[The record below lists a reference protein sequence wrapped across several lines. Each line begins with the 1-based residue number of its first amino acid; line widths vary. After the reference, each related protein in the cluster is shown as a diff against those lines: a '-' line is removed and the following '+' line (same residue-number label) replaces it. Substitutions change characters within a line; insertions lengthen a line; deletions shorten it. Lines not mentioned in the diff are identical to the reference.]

1 MASSKVDVLRMS
13 RSIALVAAALL
24 ALLIMGGP
32 AEAQQRLGYV
42 DSDFILERIPEYQ
55 TAQQELDRLAQ
66 QWQSQLADLKTE
78 IEELEQDFIAREL
91 LYTDEERTRRRAAI
105 TDRRREHDN
114 LRTRYFGPDGELFR
128 EQTRL
133 LRPVQERVLE
143 AIEIVARDGNYD
155 YVFDKSGDFLFLYA
169 RTQHDLSD
177 RVLEELGIDTAGRAG
192 R

>member
-1 MASSKVDVLRMS
+1 MASKIVDVLTS
-13 RSIALVAAALL
+13 RRVAGAAVLATLILLVGASDL
-24 ALLIMGGP
+24 A
-32 AEAQQRLGYV
+32 AQQRLGYV
-42 DSDFILERIPEYQ
+42 DSDFILQRVPEYQ

-66 QWQSQLADLKTE
+66 QWQTQMSELKSE

-91 LYTDEERTRRRAAI
+91 LYTDDERERRRATI
-105 TDRRREHDN
+105 TERRREHDN

-133 LRPVQERVLE
+133 LRPIQERVLE
-143 AIEIVARDGNYD
+143 AIETVARDGNYD

-177 RVLEELGIDTAGRAG
+177 RVLEELGIDIAGRPG